1 MQQQS
6 SSSNPYSRHKV
17 EEKIKTNKNDK
28 FNVKQTQRSK
38 VVVIQLNDEH
48 IEERCW
54 FGVHFVWSL
63 LLNVSRI
70 GLVPENIVSI
80 ETGIS
85 RESTIAGICR
95 KPGWLGNH
103 PWKVSIESQ
112 GHSHCSRIVIEYWS
126 DSGRPR

>member
-6 SSSNPYSRHKV
+6 FSNPYSRYKV
-17 EEKIKTNKNDK
+17 EEKIKTNKIDK
-28 FNVKQTQRSK
+28 FNLKQTQRNK
-38 VVVIQLNDEH
+38 VVFQLNDEH
-48 IEERCW
+48 KEKRYW

-63 LLNVSRI
+63 LLNVGRI

-80 ETGIS
+80 EIGIS
-85 RESTIAGICR
+85 RESTIVGICK

-112 GHSHCSRIVIEYWS
+112 GRSHCSRTVIEYWS